1 MLGPRG
7 HICEDEHPPSFVQRS
22 PLTPQ
27 QLCKMA
33 PSMWHLARAL
43 ELKVAEERASLY
55 EQPGFDVRWTH
66 LDSALERVATARI
79 LEGIEV
85 TSAHERLGAN
95 DYIYAPQAR
104 YGDAYRN

>member
-1 MLGPRG
+1 MVTSRFPADAARRFAAELG
-7 HICEDEHPPSFVQRS
+7 I
-22 PLTPQ
+22 
-27 QLCKMA
+27 
-33 PSMWHLARAL
+33 
-43 ELKVAEERASLY
+43 ELKVAEERAPLH
-55 EQPGFDVRWTH
+55 EQSGFDVRWTH

-104 YGDAYRN
+104 YGDAYKN